1 MPHIIKIDLLLLLLL
16 LRGQNPLSYYILY
29 NNESKQNIRALV
41 CKANKK
47 KTFEFLECEDP

>member
-29 NNESKQNIRALV
+29 NNESKQNIRAFV